1 MEEKLNKI
9 SQHLNPTSFTYTSQ
23 AHCPDETAR
32 KKGIVVEV
40 GSPTDLSVIAGEMKV
55 SKKVGKN
62 VRLYA
67 MTNSFPDRYI
77 N

>member
-1 MEEKLNKI
+1 M
-9 SQHLNPTSFTYTSQ
+9 
-23 AHCPDETAR
+23 
-32 KKGIVVEV
+32 VEV
-40 GSPTDLSVIAGEMKV
+40 GSPTELSVIAGEMKV